1 MGALRIVFLGSDA
14 IALPLLDSLAT
25 NPAVELAGVFTQP
38 DRATGRGQKV
48 QANAIKEWALARALP
63 AEDAAMRSNLGRVL
77 DGALQAAA
85 RAGRPL
91 PPPAPRG
98 THR

>member
-38 DRATGRGQKV
+38 DRATGRHRQSA
-48 QANAIKEWALARALP
+48 QRRA
-63 AEDAAMRSNLGRVL
+63 AERAAERE
-77 DGALQAAA
+77 AAA
-85 RAGRPL
+85 FAALDSLLDEVQG
-91 PPPAPRG
+91 
-98 THR
+98 